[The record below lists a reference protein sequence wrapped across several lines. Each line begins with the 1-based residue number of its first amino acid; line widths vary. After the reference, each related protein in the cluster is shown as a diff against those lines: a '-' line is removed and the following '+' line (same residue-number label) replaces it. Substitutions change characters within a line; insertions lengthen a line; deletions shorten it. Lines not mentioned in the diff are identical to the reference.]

1 MSVVDMEGS
10 HVTKQSGE
18 TSILGCYRVSEDG
31 FEFQEAANTLAT
43 ARRLYSE
50 WGRMDDFETFEQ
62 LLEYL
67 RSNPKYSVVPLRNLL
82 DKSESGRVSVS
93 IRFDIDVDP
102 FAALELAR
110 IAARYSVPST
120 FYVLHTASYYL
131 QAVQSETGRWEFRR
145 NPWLSTW
152 LEAMIVAGPE
162 IGLHID
168 PFLFTKMYGVDG
180 ASAVKTEINYIRS
193 NGLPMRSVTAHN
205 SAPAYG
211 AENFEIFREFCF
223 RSDGTPEL
231 ATDELPLGSLTL
243 ADVGIDFEANYPMP
257 APEYEPKA
265 FREWV
270 SSIVEHPVEN
280 ELWMRRNLLH
290 NPGYRH
296 RYNYEIWHLGPGRWV
311 LAGKHGEQGEKWLFN
326 CSFKKI
332 LHALAALP
340 TGATV
345 VFVLHP
351 EYFAASFLRKQDQT
365 SFQIPL
371 QTPVLDESSLS
382 RLRTVIQ
389 SDSKHVLGERKYD
402 AENVR
407 EPRHSS
413 VTINRIDH
421 EITLLRSQVYNLVIN
436 TDTLK
441 RELDVARLKHES
453 DLADYRRELNAA
465 RLKHE
470 SDLADYRRE
479 LDAAQLK
486 RETDLNNL
494 RRELDAAYTPTP
506 ELKHLAAVLRASRP
520 LLAPLFHLTKFIVR
534 GLRACIRLPRT
545 ALYLSKRTVAKLL
558 GSLRPILRP
567 LKRAYLEVY
576 KVAIIT
582 RALMSGAIRPSSR
595 RKMLGKRVLMLTTSQ
610 LAIDP
615 RIPKVAFT
623 LADAGYEVDIMAYTT
638 NPEQTVALVTEEVRP
653 RVRYLWIRHT
663 NVYDGIWRIYQREFV
678 EFGMNRVYDI
688 VHANDL
694 TTLLAAW
701 FIAKKR
707 GRMLVYDAH
716 EMWAENVI
724 LRNGEYVP
732 IEGWRRW
739 LANSAERFLVR
750 RVDLF
755 SSVSGEIC
763 REYKRRF
770 HLPAEPF
777 LLPNFPLKES
787 LTASEPE
794 QATVPELIRAQKG
807 DLALPEGA
815 FITIY
820 LGGINP
826 LRNIENVIRAH
837 GLLPNDFHFV
847 IRGPYVNYYA
857 PSYLAL
863 AEQCGAAGRVH
874 LLEGVTQQQ
883 LMGAAKACDC
893 GIVMLKNLCK
903 NFYWFYPNKFF
914 EYMFMRLPV
923 ACSDFPEVSAHVKHE
938 RCGVVFDPE
947 DPASIAAALRRLAAD
962 RDEARAMGERGYTS
976 AMERYSW
983 ESIEPA
989 YVASYEAARAK

>member
-1 MSVVDMEGS
+1 MEGS

-18 TSILGCYRVSEDG
+18 DSNLGCYRVSEEG
-31 FEFQEAANTLAT
+31 FDFLEAANTLAT

-67 RSNPKYSVVPLRNLL
+67 RSKPKFSVVPLRNLL
-82 DKSESGRVSVS
+82 DKPESGRVTVS

-110 IAARYSVPST
+110 IAARYSVPTT
-120 FYVLHTASYYL
+120 FYVLHTAAYYL
-131 QAVQSETGRWEFRR
+131 QAVQSETGRPEFNR
-145 NPWLSTW
+145 NPWLNTW

-168 PFLFTKMYGVDG
+168 PFLFTKTHGVDG
-180 ASAVKTEINYIRS
+180 ADAVKTEINFIRS
-193 NGLPMRSVTAHN
+193 NGLPLRSVTAHN

-243 ADVGIDFEANYPMP
+243 ADVGIDFEANFPMP
-257 APEYEPKA
+257 APEYDPEA

-270 SSIVEHPVEN
+270 SSIVEMPVEN

-340 TGATV
+340 AGATV

-351 EYFAASFLRKQDQT
+351 EYFAASFLRKQDQP
-365 SFQIPL
+365 SFQLPL
-371 QTPVLDESSLS
+371 HSPVLDESSLS
-382 RLRTVIQ
+382 RLRSVIL
-389 SDSKHVLGERKYD
+389 SDSKHVLGEHKFD
-402 AENVR
+402 AVR
-407 EPRHSS
+407 VHEPRLSS
-413 VTINRIDH
+413 IAINRLAR
-421 EITLLRSQVYNLVIN
+421 EIGQLRSQVYNLE
-436 TDTLK
+436 TYADTLK
-441 RELDVARLKHES
+441 
-453 DLADYRRELNAA
+453 
-465 RLKHE
+465 
-470 SDLADYRRE
+470 RE

-486 RETDLNNL
+486 RETDLVDL
-494 RRELDAAYTPTP
+494 RRELDAAYTPAP
-506 ELKHLAAVLRASRP
+506 ELRHLAAVLRASRP
-520 LLAPLFHLTKFIVR
+520 LLAPLYRLARLIAR
-534 GLRACIRLPRT
+534 GLRACFRLPRT

-567 LKRAYLEVY
+567 AKRSYLKAY

-582 RALMSGAIRPSSR
+582 RTLMSGAIRPSSR
-595 RKMLGKRVLMLTTSQ
+595 KKVLGKRVLMLTTSQ

-623 LADAGYEVDIMAYTT
+623 LADAGYEVDVMAYTT
-638 NPEQTVALVTEEVRP
+638 NPEQPTALVTEEVRP
-653 RVRYLWIRHT
+653 RVRYLWVRHI

-701 FIAKKR
+701 FIARKS

-739 LANSAERFLVR
+739 LANFAERFLVR

-787 LTASEPE
+787 LTASEPD

-837 GLLPNDFHFV
+837 GLLSNEFHFV

-883 LMGAAKACDC
+883 LMGAAKGCDC

-938 RCGVVFDPE
+938 KCGVVFDPE
-947 DPASIAAALRRLAAD
+947 DPASIAAALRRLAGD
-962 RDEARAMGERGYTS
+962 RNEARAMGERGYTS

-989 YVASYEAARAK
+989 YVAAYEAARAKQP